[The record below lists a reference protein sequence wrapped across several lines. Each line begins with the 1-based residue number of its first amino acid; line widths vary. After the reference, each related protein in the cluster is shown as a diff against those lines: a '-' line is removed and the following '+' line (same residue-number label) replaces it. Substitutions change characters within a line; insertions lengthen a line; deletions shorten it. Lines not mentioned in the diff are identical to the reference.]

1 MSGLSTRRSFLKGA
15 AVSSLAVGGAS
26 IVGRESCLANVAT
39 LRHSTQD
46 IVTGAGDYQ
55 YRVKHHYV
63 QLPSEYSW
71 QTTHNVAV
79 DSQNRIY
86 VIHEGREELKE
97 HPSMTRAN
105 SFEPLVVSTKGVAMD
120 LRFVRKGPRSSF
132 MLVLISR

>member
-1 MSGLSTRRSFLKGA
+1 MSGQSSRRCFLKSA
-15 AVSSLAVGGAS
+15 AVSSMAIGGAS
-26 IVGRESCLANVAT
+26 IAGWGSCLANVAT
-39 LRHSTQD
+39 VRHSTQD

-97 HPSMTRAN
+97 HPSIFVFDDKGKFIRAFG
-105 SFEPLVVSTKGVAMD
+105 SQY
-120 LRFVRKGPRSSF
+120 
-132 MLVLISR
+132 